1 MEMMMSS
8 ILSIFDEALSLTN
21 QTYDEFEARQIQEA
35 LQDSLSLSENP
46 SSSSPAPCEICTE
59 DKDGSDMFDVGGCGH
74 SFCAACVSKH
84 VEYKLRD
91 GDVRVTCPNES
102 CSNLIEPR
110 SLRGHVAAAVLDRW
124 EEALA
129 ESAMPA
135 SERVVC
141 PYGDCAEVL
150 VNDGGVAA
158 TAEAECPWCH
168 RLMCARCKVT
178 WHEGLECGEY
188 RRERGGKREKEGLRR
203 LAMENKWKKCPNC
216 RVFVD
221 KIDGC
226 IHVTC
231 RWGPL
236 IFSFTCMNLFQEYMM
251 KEKK

>member
-1 MEMMMSS
+1 METMMSS

-35 LQDSLSLSENP
+35 LQASLSLPESP
-46 SSSSPAPCEICTE
+46 STSSPSPCEICTE
-59 DKDGSDMFDVGGCGH
+59 EKEEADMFDVGGCRH

-91 GDVRVTCPNES
+91 GDVRVTCPDES
-102 CSNLIEPR
+102 CSNLIEPH

-129 ESAMPA
+129 ESAIPA

-150 VNDGGVAA
+150 MNDGGEAE
-158 TAEAECPWCH
+158 AEAECPWCH

-178 WHEGLECGEY
+178 WHEGLECEEY
-188 RRERGGKREKEGLRR
+188 RRERGGRGEKEGLRR
-203 LAMENKWKKCPNC
+203 LARENKWKKCPNC

-221 KIDGC
+221 KIGGC

-236 IFSFTCMNLFQEYMM
+236 LYLFTYYFCCCCMNLF
-251 KEKK
+251 